1 MREESLLQR
10 KRRKLL
16 YALKL
21 RRRMTIA
28 ERILWNA
35 LRRKQPME
43 LKFRRQVPLSWYV
56 VDFLCVEKNLII
68 ELDGGVHAKQKS
80 YDREREEELRCLGY
94 RILRFS
100 NDQVLRALP
109 EVINAILRK
118 CSTPEG

>member
-1 MREESLLQR
+1 MCRESVPQK

-21 RRRMTIA
+21 RRRMTTA
-28 ERILWNA
+28 ERMLWNA
-35 LRRKQPME
+35 LRRKQPMG

-68 ELDGGVHAKQKS
+68 ELDGGVHAKQRS
-80 YDREREEELRCLGY
+80 YDREREEELRRLGY
-94 RILRFS
+94 RIIRFP

-118 CSTPEG
+118 CSTPRG